1 MSGLS
6 KKRNA
11 GDGKA
16 IYMSVIAGELKQKVT
31 AETTGASKRVYEVT
45 DKQTGAKTEGHKWE
59 IQHQDIFG
67 VISGV
72 IFKGSDYGEQIII
85 KIYNAEDDMTA
96 VITCGSDSRYGTDF
110 MKKLKSLKLDEE
122 ICFNVHDFEAKDKD
136 GNVKLTPK
144 GKPKKITGC
153 NITQDGE
160 KIPSF
165 YYDFKKRE
173 TINGLP
179 LVDKVMQK
187 TLGEDYWKIFFITEK
202 AFLKEET
209 EEYVKGIVPKAKPQ
223 EEATSESTDV
233 ADEIPGKSDDL
244 PF

>member
-6 KKRNA
+6 KKRDA
-11 GDGKA
+11 SDGKA
-16 IYMSVIAGELKQKVT
+16 IYMSIIAGELKQKVT
-31 AETTGASKRVYEVT
+31 AETQGASKRVYKVT
-45 DKQTGAKTEGHKWE
+45 DKKTGVETEGHKWE

-67 VISGV
+67 VVSGV
-72 IFKGSDYGEQIII
+72 IFKTSDYGEQIVI

-136 GNVKLTPK
+136 GNVVLTPK
-144 GKPKKITGC
+144 GKVKKITGC
-153 NITQDGE
+153 NITQDG
-160 KIPSF
+160 KKVPTF
-165 YYDFKKRE
+165 YYDFEKRE

-202 AFLKEET
+202 AFLKGET
-209 EEYVKGIVPKAKPQ
+209 EEYVKSIVPKAKPNGEQ
-223 EEATSESTDV
+223 VEEV
-233 ADEIPGKSDDL
+233 ADTVAGEPDDL